1 MSSLQEYL
9 KNLKES
15 VTHSRVLQL
24 LHDETV
30 DHVRHVRWDFAGRES
45 KLAVEQLVDVAQR
58 VSESVLQPPASG
70 GTVSLIR
77 QFSPQTLL
85 FL

>member
-1 MSSLQEYL
+1 MAT
-9 KNLKES
+9 KS

-24 LHDETV
+24 LHDEAV
-30 DHVRHVRWDFAGRES
+30 DHVGHVRGDFAGRES
-45 KLAVEQLVDVAQR
+45 KLAVEQLVDIAQR
-58 VSESVLQPPASG
+58 VGKSVLQLSGCG

-77 QFSPQTLL
+77 QLSLQTLL